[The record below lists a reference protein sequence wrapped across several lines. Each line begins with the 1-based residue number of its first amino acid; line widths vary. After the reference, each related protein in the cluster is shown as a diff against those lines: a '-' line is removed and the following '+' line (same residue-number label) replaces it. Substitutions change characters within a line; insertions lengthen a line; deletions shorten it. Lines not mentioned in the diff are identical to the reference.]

1 MLDSTVNEFLS
12 YIKQMF
18 FLLIFKK
25 QPVGRLID
33 LMVL

>member
-1 MLDSTVNEFLS
+1 MIDSTVNEFLS

-18 FLLIFKK
+18 FLSIFKK
-25 QPVGRLID
+25 QEVGWLID